1 MAFFISDA
9 LKDRV
14 TEASLLDDVYHEEQD
29 ADLYASLY
37 DHEGLIETLVVE
49 SVEKSDGKL
58 DIKINVG
65 NNIKAIARF
74 LNADVLDRFEITS
87 KDNKTSIITLKNPN
101 IELVKIKKV
110 NKRNSYFARIVIV

>member
-14 TEASLLDDVYHEEQD
+14 TEASLLDEVYHEEHD

-49 SVEKSDGKL
+49 SVEKSAGKL
-58 DIKINVG
+58 DIEINVG

-74 LNADVLDRFEITS
+74 LNVDVLDRFEITS

>member
-1 MAFFISDA
+1 MTFFVSDA